1 MEKETDKIDLR
12 KYFAALK
19 RGKWW
24 LISIF
29 TVIMALAVTYAV
41 IKMPQFVSNS
51 VILVENDTSNGSGM
65 SGMGVVMRSFSLG
78 GFGKKAV
85 DNEILIMQS
94 HALKKEMVCRLG
106 LNRTYLERN
115 GLAKQIL
122 YKNSPVIVDAP
133 SALFD
138 TLQVGFK
145 IKVELHNGKADI
157 KATKGMFDPVLAEK
171 KDVELPCSLETPYG
185 TFQILKSTT
194 YNPDESRTINV
205 IVQGDHLAA
214 HGFGPKKLSINYMSK
229 KADAVQMTIL
239 DVSKERGC
247 DILNTLMTLYNERR
261 KERREETA
269 AAEVAFLDERIA
281 QLGTQLSESEQKV
294 VDFKKDNN
302 IVDIGAEVSYLV
314 GRDKNADIETV
325 KMNVEK
331 TLLEEILKQLK
342 DPSKKYSLI
351 PMAETLGDGGAVS
364 VISNYNDLVMR
375 RMRVAKSAKEDNV
388 VLKNL
393 NEQIDA
399 LHTAAIE
406 NVERTLE
413 KLEVKYSSVVTEKN
427 KHRGRLTNLPQYEQ
441 EYIDLKRDRELKN
454 SLYVFLLEKRES
466 AMLKLNSSQ
475 ELGFVFEPA
484 YSSLEPDNT
493 KKHLIVGLGG
503 TFGLILGV
511 CVALWFGFKKAKKKN
526 EDEEQ

>member
-1 MEKETDKIDLR
+1 MERETDKIDLR
-12 KYFAALK
+12 KYIAAMK

-24 LISIF
+24 LISVF
-29 TVIMALAVTYAV
+29 MVTMALAVTYAV

-51 VILVENDTSNGSGM
+51 VILVENDANGGNSMPGM
-65 SGMGVVMRSFSLG
+65 SSMMRGLSFG
-78 GFGKKAV
+78 NFGKTAV

-94 HALKKEMVCRLG
+94 HALKKDMVSRLG
-106 LNRTYLERN
+106 LNRTYLEHQ
-115 GLAKQIL
+115 GLSKQIL

-133 SALFD
+133 NALFD
-138 TLQVGFK
+138 TLQVAFK
-145 IKVELHNGKADI
+145 IKIELHNGKADI
-157 KATKGMFDPVLAEK
+157 KATKGFFNSVLGEK
-171 KDVELPCSLETPYG
+171 RDVELPCSLETPYG
-185 TFQILKSTT
+185 TFQILKSST
-194 YNPDESRTINV
+194 YNPEETRTINV
-205 IVQGDHLAA
+205 VVQGDHLAA
-214 HGFGPKKLSINYMSK
+214 HGFGSKNLIINYASK
-229 KADAVQMTIL
+229 KADGVQMTIL

-247 DILNTLMTLYNERR
+247 DILNTLMALYNERR
-261 KERREETA
+261 KERRDETA
-269 AAEVAFLDERIA
+269 AAEVAFLDERIS
-281 QLGTQLSESEQKV
+281 QLVAQLSESEQKV

-302 IVDIGAEVSYLV
+302 LVDIGAEVSYLV
-314 GRDKNADIETV
+314 GRDKTADIETV

-342 DPSKKYSLI
+342 DPSKKYTLI
-351 PMAETLGDGGAVS
+351 PMAETLGDGGAAS

-388 VLKNL
+388 VMKNL

-406 NVERTLE
+406 NVERTLDNIQ
-413 KLEVKYSSVVTEKN
+413 VKYSSVVNEKN
-427 KHRGRLTNLPQYEQ
+427 KHKGRLSYLPQYEQ

-484 YSSLEPDNT
+484 YSEIKPDNT
-493 KKHLIVGLGG
+493 KKYIIVGLG
-503 TFGLILGV
+503 FVAGLIFGV
-511 CVALWFGFKKAKKKN
+511 IVALWFGLKK
-526 EDEEQ
+526 